1 MLGNRLNKYISECH
15 ILCLRWLR
23 TNVHA
28 KCINGYTWADP
39 EGGQGVQTPPPLKN
53 HKNIVFFFSNMGQSY
68 QASIQCRVI
77 IGTLANRHL
86 NGVSLVGR

>member
-1 MLGNRLNKYISECH
+1 MLGNRLNKYISGCH

-39 EGGQGVQTPPPLKN
+39 ERGQGARTSPLKITI
-53 HKNIVFFFSNMGQSY
+53 NIGVFSNMGQSY
-68 QASIQCRVI
+68 QASIKCRVI

-86 NGVSLVGR
+86 NGVALVGR

>member
-1 MLGNRLNKYISECH
+1 MLGNRLNKFISECH

-39 EGGQGVQTPPPLKN
+39 EGGTGGPDPPEKSQ
-53 HKNIVFFFSNMGQSY
+53 KV
-68 QASIQCRVI
+68 
-77 IGTLANRHL
+77 
-86 NGVSLVGR
+86 

>member
-1 MLGNRLNKYISECH
+1 MPGNRLNKVISGCH

-28 KCINGYTWADP
+28 NCINGYTWADP
-39 EGGQGVQTPPPLKN
+39 EGGQGVQTSLKN
-53 HKNIVFFFSNMGQSY
+53 HKNIVFFRNMGQSY

-86 NGVSLVGR
+86 NGVLLVG

>member
-1 MLGNRLNKYISECH
+1 MLGNRLIKYISGCH

-28 KCINGYTWADP
+28 KCINSYTWAYP
-39 EGGQGVQTPPPLKN
+39 EGGQGVRTPLKN
-53 HKNIVFFFSNMGQSY
+53 NKNTGFFSNMGQSY
-68 QASIQCRVI
+68 QGSIQCRVI

-86 NGVSLVGR
+86 NGVSLVGL

>member
-1 MLGNRLNKYISECH
+1 MLGNRLNKYISGCH

-39 EGGQGVQTPPPLKN
+39 EGGQGVQTPLKN
-53 HKNIVFFFSNMGQSY
+53 HKNIVFLALLVKATK
-68 QASIQCRVI
+68 QAFNVE
-77 IGTLANRHL
+77 
-86 NGVSLVGR
+86 